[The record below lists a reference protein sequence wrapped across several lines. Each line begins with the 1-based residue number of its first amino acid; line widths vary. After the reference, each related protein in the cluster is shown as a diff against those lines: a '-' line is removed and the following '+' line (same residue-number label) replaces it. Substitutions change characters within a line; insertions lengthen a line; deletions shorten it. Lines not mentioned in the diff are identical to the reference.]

1 MEKFV
6 LSARTGKCGTVLDVG
21 AVALWLLNA
30 DWWVEFVR
38 VAQLEVSDNQVQME
52 IIHVRSAPLELDTS
66 PWETAR
72 YWDVL
77 LQFDAE
83 ASQIY
88 ARLVC
93 RVFSLASLDRLLV
106 RSVRK
111 ALLHMAASL
120 SA

>member
-66 PWETAR
+66 PWETAS
-72 YWDVL
+72 
-77 LQFDAE
+77 E
-83 ASQIY
+83 PG
-88 ARLVC
+88 
-93 RVFSLASLDRLLV
+93 SLACEECPEGTFTYGGESECLEPGQPSAPVPFNDAFG
-106 RSVRK
+106 K
-111 ALLHMAASL
+111 KIHFL
-120 SA
+120 SF